1 MPDKTKTKKKK
12 KKKKSSMELDF
23 LKIEFQ
29 NAAIGL

>member
-1 MPDKTKTKKKK
+1 MPDKTKTKTK